1 MKTLKFLSL
10 MFAMSLIIMTGC
22 KKEDPAATCGD
33 GIQNQGET
41 GIDCGGP
48 CDACREGIHGKWKS
62 FPVAPILATFAD
74 SIIADFKTNSTYVV
88 DQWKDGVKV
97 TLTGTFIQTKA
108 STSTI
113 WDITV
118 NQTSPTVLTAAGIF
132 EVAADGK
139 SMKYEVAQINPS
151 VQGVTPPSASAGFGS
166 TSGGAFGVL
175 NVQNY
180 ARIN

>member
-1 MKTLKFLSL
+1 MKSFRLFA
-10 MFAMSLIIMTGC
+10 MFAVAAMLVVASC
-22 KKEDPAATCGD
+22 KKEDPAATCSD

-48 CDACREGIHGKWKS
+48 CQACREGIHGKWKS
-62 FPVAPILATFAD
+62 FPVAPILANFAD
-74 SIIADFKTNSTYVV
+74 SIIAEFKTNSTYVV
-88 DQWKDGVKV
+88 EQWKDGAKI

-139 SMKYEVAQINPS
+139 TMKYEVAQINPPI
-151 VQGVTPPSASAGFGS
+151 QGVTPPSASAGFGS

-180 ARIN
+180 VRIN

>member
-1 MKTLKFLSL
+1 MKSFQFLAVIAAL
-10 MFAMSLIIMTGC
+10 VMVVFAGC
-22 KKEDPAATCGD
+22 KKEDPAATCSD

-62 FPVAPILATFAD
+62 FPVAPILANFAD

-118 NQTSPTVLTAAGIF
+118 NQSSPTVLTAAGIF
-132 EVAADGK
+132 EVAADGQ
-139 SMKYEVAQINPS
+139 SMKYEVAQVNPS
-151 VQGVTPPSASAGFGS
+151 IQGVTPPSASAGFGS

-180 ARIN
+180 LRIN